1 MQVSTP
7 PPAEPVSF
15 IDGTVPPEAGAG
27 AGSGSGDRDHTGGRR
42 RSAQRSAV
50 RTVLEWVVVIAVS
63 VVVALVIR
71 TFVAQAFYIPSESME
86 PLLQRNDRV
95 VVDKLTYDF
104 DDISRGDVI
113 VFEKPADAPGSDI
126 ADLIKRVVGLPGETI
141 VIDGGSVYIDG
152 ALLEEPYLTDGTFT
166 GQGSG
171 TPQPGATGI
180 AQRCGVP
187 DPCIVPD
194 GYVFVM
200 GDNRSNSKDSR
211 WTDLGYISDE
221 QLVGRAFVRVW
232 PLSRLGGL

>member
-1 MQVSTP
+1 M
-7 PPAEPVSF
+7 
-15 IDGTVPPEAGAG
+15 
-27 AGSGSGDRDHTGGRR
+27 
-42 RSAQRSAV
+42 
-50 RTVLEWVVVIAVS
+50 VIAAA

-113 VFEKPADAPGSDI
+113 VFTKPASAPGSDI
-126 ADLIKRVVGLPGETI
+126 ADLIKRVVGLPGDS
-141 VIDGGSVYIDG
+141 VVVDGGVVYING
-152 ALLEEPYLTDGTFT
+152 SLLEEPYLPEGTFT

-171 TPQPGATGI
+171 TPQPGSTGV
-180 AQRCGVP
+180 APRCGVA
-187 DPCIVPD
+187 DPCVVPD

-211 WTDLGYISDE
+211 WTDLGYVGSD

-232 PLSRLGGL
+232 PLDRLGGI

>member
-1 MQVSTP
+1 MSTRR
-7 PPAEPVSF
+7 PA
-15 IDGTVPPEAGAG
+15 
-27 AGSGSGDRDHTGGRR
+27 R
-42 RSAQRSAV
+42 QRSAL
-50 RTVLEWVVVIAVS
+50 RTVLEWVVVIAAAVI
-63 VVVALVIR
+63 VALVIR

-104 DDISRGDVI
+104 DDIGRGDVI
-113 VFEKPADAPGSDI
+113 VFEKPANAPGSDI
-126 ADLIKRVVGLPGETI
+126 ADLIKRVVGLPGDTI
-141 VIDGGSVYIDG
+141 VIDGGSVYING
-152 ALLEEPYLTDGTFT
+152 SLLEEPYLPEGTFT

-171 TPQPGATGI
+171 TPQPGDITTAP
-180 AQRCGVP
+180 RCGIP
-187 DPCIVPD
+187 DPCVVPE

-211 WTDLGYISDE
+211 WTDLGYVGSD